1 MRISDW
7 SSDVCS
13 SDLLIELLHAILSP
27 YEADQGHVVE
37 IEGDDIPVHGSRL
50 TSLALVFHEFAT
62 NAAKYGALSAADG
75 RLSIKL
81 ERQGEHLLLNWI
93 ERGGPPVTGSPD
105 HAGFCRTPIGSA
117 SVREIGGKYEYM
129 S

>member
-1 MRISDW
+1 M
-7 SSDVCS
+7 
-13 SDLLIELLHAILSP
+13 
-27 YEADQGHVVE
+27 
-37 IEGDDIPVHGSRL
+37 PVHGSGL

-81 ERQGEHLLLNWI
+81 ERHGETLLLKWI

-105 HAGFCRTPIGSA
+105 HAGFGSRLA
-117 SVREIGGKYEYM
+117 TATLCGLGAVGVKLDRKRVGWGKRAAVGVGL
-129 S
+129 